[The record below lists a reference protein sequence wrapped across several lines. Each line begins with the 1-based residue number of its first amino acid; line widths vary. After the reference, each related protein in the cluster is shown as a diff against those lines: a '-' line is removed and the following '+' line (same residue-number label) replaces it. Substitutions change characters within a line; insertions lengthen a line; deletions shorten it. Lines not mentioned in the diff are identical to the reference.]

1 MICRPTNNKVCR
13 FLIYNN
19 GFAGNQLI
27 GQCYWRRCEREELYL
42 IAMYLNKYQVICKR
56 MQRERKCGKWVT
68 FKQFNRWSDGIQ
80 REMRSV
86 IAHIYNL
93 SLPGLDLH
101 CRTGTE

>member
-1 MICRPTNNKVCR
+1 
-13 FLIYNN
+13 
-19 GFAGNQLI
+19 
-27 GQCYWRRCEREELYL
+27 
-42 IAMYLNKYQVICKR
+42 

-93 SLPGLDLH
+93 ALPGLDLH